1 MELETKPEESEPK
14 KRKSVAEVALE
25 LAIDLYHF
33 RSTDSGEVVAI
44 KKHGLHIA
52 IPFFGNGKTLKS
64 DLALEVRKRRGLI
77 LTDKAFKEVAT
88 ILEAEAATQ
97 ETVIIPIRVSKKDRL
112 ITYDL
117 GEVEG
122 KVVEIDSGGWKVAER
137 SRQPFMRTVLTKSQ
151 VEPISGGSFDGLF
164 SLINIPEDK
173 RDLFLGTLV
182 SAFIPEIA
190 HPIIGIDG
198 EQGSGKSL
206 ASELIVDLIDPSAV
220 PKRKPPKDVESWTT
234 VAKASY
240 VICIDNLSRITPQIS
255 DALCRASTGD
265 GDVQRQLFT
274 NGGLYVTSFRKIVI
288 INGIRVEGI
297 QDDLADRLVRF
308 KLPVISAETR
318 LTESS
323 IRKKWQEL
331 KPSILGSL
339 LDIVART
346 IACQDAVNLSSTPRM
361 ADFAEV
367 LAAMD
372 IAIGTKSFAQY
383 LDEVSASAW
392 ESLSGDLV
400 VNAVAKHTAPAW
412 SGRAKDLVDLIETD
426 TFARLNSEEWPNT
439 GRKMSSWLNRIA
451 PTLRKAGWV
460 VEDLGSANHQ
470 NTTRWKIVPPASF
483 ASEESSISSL
493 SMNENKNLVVD
504 WLQNL

>member
-1 MELETKPEESEPK
+1 MELETKTEVSESK
-14 KRKSVAEVALE
+14 KRQSVAEIALE
-25 LAIDLYHF
+25 LAIDLYDF

-44 KKHGLHIA
+44 KKRGLNIG
-52 IPFFGNGKTLKS
+52 IPFFGTGKTLKS
-64 DLALEVRKRRGLI
+64 DLALEVRKRRGVI
-77 LTDKAFKEVAT
+77 LTDKAFKEVTT
-88 ILEAEAATQ
+88 ILEAEAAIQ
-97 ETVIIPIRVSKKDRL
+97 DTVNIPIRVSKKDGL

-117 GEVEG
+117 GDVEG
-122 KVVEIDSGGWKVAER
+122 KVVEIESGGWKVAER
-137 SRQPFMRTVLTKSQ
+137 SREPFMRTVLTKSQ
-151 VEPISGGSFDGLF
+151 VKPIPDGSFDDLF
-164 SLINIPEDK
+164 RLINIPEDK

-206 ASELIVDLIDPSAV
+206 ASELIVDLIDPSTV

-234 VAKASY
+234 VAKGSY

-297 QDDLADRLVRF
+297 QDDLADRLIRF
-308 KLPVISAETR
+308 KLPVIAAENR

-323 IRKKWQEL
+323 IRKEWQTL
-331 KPSILGSL
+331 KPLILGSL
-339 LDIVART
+339 LSIVART
-346 IACQDAVNLSSTPRM
+346 IECQDDVNLSAKPRM
-361 ADFAEV
+361 ADFAEI

-372 IAIGTKSFAQY
+372 LAIGTNSFAQY
-383 LDEVSASAW
+383 LEEVSANAW
-392 ESLSGDLV
+392 ESLSGDIV

-412 SGRAKDLVDLIETD
+412 TGRAKDLVDLLEMD
-426 TFARLNSEEWPNT
+426 TFARLSAEEWPNT
-439 GRKMSSWLNRIA
+439 ARKMSSWLNRIA

-483 ASEESSISSL
+483 ASEDSSISSL
-493 SMNENKNLVVD
+493 SMNENENVVVD
-504 WLQNL
+504 WLQNF